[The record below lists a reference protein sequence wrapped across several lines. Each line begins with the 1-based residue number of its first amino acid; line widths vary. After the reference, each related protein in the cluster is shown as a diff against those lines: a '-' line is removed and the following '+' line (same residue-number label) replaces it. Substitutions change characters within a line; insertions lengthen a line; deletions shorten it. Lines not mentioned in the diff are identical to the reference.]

1 MTKTKAPSSYRKLFS
16 NTLTFAIGSFSSK
29 ILVIL
34 LIPIYTNALS
44 RGELGVTDVLTQIA
58 NWAIPIASMTIAEAV
73 IRFGLDKAYDK
84 KAVFTIGNVVCLGGL
99 GVFAVLMFIVTMMG
113 VASKYLGNYGIILY
127 LYIFMSSMKTLYS
140 TYVRALER
148 VKLFAVNGI
157 ITTLFTLLF
166 NVLFFTVF
174 PKNHAFFGIGGVLAS
189 PIAKFMLATVLSD
202 FISIVFL
209 VFAAKLWQHFDKR
222 NWNGDLF
229 RTMLQYSVPLIPAQL
244 LWLITNS
251 SDTFMTTYIMG
262 EQYNGVLSAAYKIP
276 NIVATVY
283 LMFGQAWN
291 MSAITEND
299 SADRDNFYE
308 KVFDFNQSLIYILA
322 GGCLLIIQPLTNIW
336 IGDEFHDCIRY
347 SPILIYSTVFS
358 CFTTFMGSIYIATK
372 KSKRSLF
379 TSLISGVVN
388 VGLNLI
394 LIPRIGLYGP
404 AISTVVAYFTV
415 FVARAFDSR
424 ALIPFRIDWK
434 KLVFSNILLVAMM
447 MINVLG
453 ADFLAQLDIGD
464 LFIALSLLLLY
475 AIVFVYNAKSLSSLL
490 HRFLPRKIADHFDN
504 ASLIKDVF
512 GFIATLIFLSVLAIG
527 FLTRVF
533 GIAEAIA
540 LVVGFA
546 IVIIAIKKPIIGY
559 PLIIALSVL
568 VFFKQNMLA
577 AVIAFVL
584 MAVPRIVY
592 RKFLGDIVL
601 LTVASSML
609 LGWYVSPLMA
619 VFVVIVQIP
628 AYVLAYS
635 HEIGLAIRKF
645 VNKR

>member
-29 ILVIL
+29 ILVVL

-44 RGELGVTDVLTQIA
+44 KGELGITDFLTQIA

-99 GVFAVLMFIVTMMG
+99 GVFAVIAFIVTMLG
-113 VASKYLGNYGIILY
+113 VAKNYLGNYSLILY

-157 ITTLFTLLF
+157 LTTLFTLLF
-166 NVLFFTVF
+166 NILFFMAF
-174 PKNHAFFGIGGVLAS
+174 PKDHAFFGIGGVFAS
-189 PIAKFMLATVLSD
+189 PVAKYLLATVLSD
-202 FISIVFL
+202 FISVVFL
-209 VFAAKLWQHFDKR
+209 VFAARLWEHFDR
-222 NWNGDLF
+222 RSWNQDLF

-322 GGCLLIIQPLTNIW
+322 GGCLLIIQPLTNVW
-336 IGDEFHDCIRY
+336 IGQEFHDCIHY

-424 ALIPFRIDWK
+424 ALIPFRIDWT
-434 KLVFSNILLVAMM
+434 KLVISNILLIAMTV
-447 MINVLG
+447 INVVQ
-453 ADFLAQLDIGD
+453 ADFLKVITMGD
-464 LFIALSLLLLY
+464 LFVALSLLMLF

-490 HRFLPRKIADHFDN
+490 HRFLPKKIADHFDN

-512 GFIATLIFLSVLAIG
+512 GFMATMIFLSVLALG
-527 FLTRVF
+527 FFTKVF
-533 GIAEAIA
+533 GAAEAAA

-546 IVIIAIKKPIIGY
+546 IAVIAIRKPVIGY
-559 PLIIALSVL
+559 PLMLALCVF
-568 VFFKQNMLA
+568 VFFRQNMLA
-577 AVIAFVL
+577 AIIAFMF

-592 RKFLGDIVL
+592 RKCLWDIIVL
-601 LTVASSML
+601 SLAASVL
-609 LGWYVSPLMA
+609 LGWYASPLMA
-619 VFVVIVQIP
+619 VFIAIVQVP

-635 HEIGLAIRKF
+635 SEIGRAVRNF

>member
-1 MTKTKAPSSYRKLFS
+1 MAKTKAPSSYRKLFS

-44 RGELGVTDVLTQIA
+44 KAEGGITDVLTQIA
-58 NWAIPIASMTIAEAV
+58 NWAIPIASVTIAEAV

-99 GVFAVLMFIVTMMG
+99 GAFGVLMFIFTIAG
-113 VASKYLGNYGIILY
+113 VAKNYLGTYGMILY

-166 NVLFFTVF
+166 NVLFYMVF
-174 PKNHAFFGIGGVLAS
+174 PKDYAFFGIGGVFAS
-189 PIAKFMLATVLSD
+189 PVAKYLLAVLLSD
-202 FISIVFL
+202 FISIIFL
-209 VFAAKLWQHFDKR
+209 IFTAKLWKHFDR
-222 NWNGDLF
+222 ASWNRDLL

-262 EQYNGVLSAAYKIP
+262 ENYNGVLSAAYKIP

-299 SADRDNFYE
+299 SKDRDQFYE

-322 GGCLLIIQPLTNIW
+322 GGCLLVIQPLTNIL
-336 IGDEFHDCIRY
+336 IGAEFHDSIRY

-379 TSLISGVVN
+379 TSFISGAVN
-388 VGLNLI
+388 VGVNLL

-404 AISTVVAYFTV
+404 AISTVVAYLAV
-415 FVARAFDSR
+415 FVARVFDSR
-424 ALIPFRIDWK
+424 KLIPFRIDWR
-434 KLVFSNILLVAMM
+434 KLVFNNIILVAMTL
-447 MINVLG
+447 INTALP
-453 ADFLAQLDIGD
+453 DFLKEIDASD
-464 LFIALSLLLLY
+464 LLIALSLMTLY
-475 AIVFVYNAKSLSSLL
+475 AIVFVYNAKSLSTML
-490 HRFLPRKIADHFDN
+490 HRFLPKKLANHFDN
-504 ASLIKDVF
+504 ASTAKDVF
-512 GFIATLIFLSVLAIG
+512 WFCTALIIITIVGIG
-527 FLTRVF
+527 FYMKVLGVR
-533 GIAEAIA
+533 EAAAI
-540 LVVGFA
+540 VVGFA
-546 IVIIAIKKPIIGY
+546 AAIAVIRKPAFGY
-559 PLIIALSVL
+559 PVL
-568 VFFKQNMLA
+568 VAISAFVALKQGLFA
-577 AVIAFVL
+577 AVCAYFLMIAPCLIYKKRFADAATLTALTGLLMGYYANALLGVFGVL
-584 MAVPRIVY
+584 IQVPAYAITY
-592 RKFLGDIVL
+592 RGDIKR
-601 LTVASSML
+601 
-609 LGWYVSPLMA
+609 A
-619 VFVVIVQIP
+619 V
-628 AYVLAYS
+628 
-635 HEIGLAIRKF
+635 RRF
-645 VNKR
+645 VNNR

>member
-1 MTKTKAPSSYRKLFS
+1 MAKTKAPSSYRKLFS

-44 RGELGVTDVLTQIA
+44 KAEGGITDVLTQIA
-58 NWAIPIASMTIAEAV
+58 NWAIPIASVTIAEAV

-99 GVFAVLMFIVTMMG
+99 GAFGVLMFIFTIAG
-113 VASKYLGNYGIILY
+113 VAKNYLGTYGIILY

-166 NVLFFTVF
+166 NVLFYMVF
-174 PKNHAFFGIGGVLAS
+174 PKDYAFFGIGGVFAS
-189 PIAKFMLATVLSD
+189 PVAKYLLAVLLSD
-202 FISIVFL
+202 FISIIFL
-209 VFAAKLWQHFDKR
+209 IFTAKLWKHFDR
-222 NWNGDLF
+222 ASWNRDLL

-262 EQYNGVLSAAYKIP
+262 ENYNGVLSAAYKIP

-299 SADRDNFYE
+299 SKDRDQFYE

-322 GGCLLIIQPLTNIW
+322 GGCLLVIQPLTNIL
-336 IGDEFHDCIRY
+336 IGAEFHDSIRY

-379 TSLISGVVN
+379 TSFISGAVN
-388 VGLNLI
+388 VGVNLL

-404 AISTVVAYFTV
+404 AISTVVAYLAV
-415 FVARAFDSR
+415 FVARVFDSR
-424 ALIPFRIDWK
+424 KLIPFRIDWR
-434 KLVFSNILLVAMM
+434 KLVFNNIILVAMM
-447 MINVLG
+447 LINTALP
-453 ADFLAQLDIGD
+453 DFLKEIDASD
-464 LFIALSLLLLY
+464 LLIALSLMTLY
-475 AIVFVYNAKSLSSLL
+475 AIVFVYNAKSLSTML
-490 HRFLPRKIADHFDN
+490 HRFLPKKLADHFDN
-504 ASLIKDVF
+504 ASTAKDVF
-512 GFIATLIFLSVLAIG
+512 WFCTALIIITIVGIG
-527 FLTRVF
+527 FYMKVLGVR
-533 GIAEAIA
+533 EAAAI
-540 LVVGFA
+540 LVGFA
-546 IVIIAIKKPIIGY
+546 AAIAVIRKPAFGY
-559 PLIIALSVL
+559 PVL
-568 VFFKQNMLA
+568 VAISAFVALKQGLFA
-577 AVIAFVL
+577 AVCAYFLMIAPCLIYKKRFADAATLTALTGLLMGYYANALLGVFGVL
-584 MAVPRIVY
+584 IQVPAYAITY
-592 RKFLGDIVL
+592 WGDIKR
-601 LTVASSML
+601 
-609 LGWYVSPLMA
+609 A
-619 VFVVIVQIP
+619 V
-628 AYVLAYS
+628 
-635 HEIGLAIRKF
+635 RRF
-645 VNKR
+645 VNNR

>member
-1 MTKTKAPSSYRKLFS
+1 MAKTKAPSSYRKLFS

-44 RGELGVTDVLTQIA
+44 KAEGGITDVLTQIA
-58 NWAIPIASMTIAEAV
+58 NWAIPIASVTIAEAV

-99 GVFAVLMFIVTMMG
+99 GVFGVLMFIFTIAG
-113 VASKYLGNYGIILY
+113 VAKNYLGTYGIILY

-166 NVLFFTVF
+166 NVLFYMVF
-174 PKNHAFFGIGGVLAS
+174 PKDYAFFGIGGVFAS
-189 PIAKFMLATVLSD
+189 PVAKYLLAVLLSD
-202 FISIVFL
+202 FISIIFL
-209 VFAAKLWQHFDKR
+209 IFTAKLWKHFDR
-222 NWNGDLF
+222 ASWNRDLL

-262 EQYNGVLSAAYKIP
+262 ENYNGVLSAAYKIP

-299 SADRDNFYE
+299 SKDRDQFYE

-322 GGCLLIIQPLTNIW
+322 GGCLLVIQPLTNIL
-336 IGDEFHDCIRY
+336 IGAEFHDSIRY

-379 TSLISGVVN
+379 TSFISGAVN
-388 VGLNLI
+388 VGVNLL

-404 AISTVVAYFTV
+404 AISTVVAYLAV
-415 FVARAFDSR
+415 FVARVFDSR
-424 ALIPFRIDWK
+424 KLIPFRIDWR
-434 KLVFSNILLVAMM
+434 KLVFNNIILVAMM
-447 MINVLG
+447 LINTALP
-453 ADFLAQLDIGD
+453 DFLKEIDASD
-464 LFIALSLLLLY
+464 LLIALSLMTLY
-475 AIVFVYNAKSLSSLL
+475 AIVFVYNAKSLSTML
-490 HRFLPRKIADHFDN
+490 HRFLPKKLADHFDN
-504 ASLIKDVF
+504 ASTAKDVF
-512 GFIATLIFLSVLAIG
+512 WFCTALIIITIVGIG
-527 FLTRVF
+527 FYMKVLGVR
-533 GIAEAIA
+533 EAAAI
-540 LVVGFA
+540 LVGFA
-546 IVIIAIKKPIIGY
+546 AAIAVIRKPAFGY
-559 PLIIALSVL
+559 PVL
-568 VFFKQNMLA
+568 VAISAFVALKQGLFA
-577 AVIAFVL
+577 AVCAYFLMIAPCLIYKKRFADAATLTALTGLLMGYYANALLGVFGVL
-584 MAVPRIVY
+584 IQVPAYAITY
-592 RKFLGDIVL
+592 WGDIKR
-601 LTVASSML
+601 
-609 LGWYVSPLMA
+609 A
-619 VFVVIVQIP
+619 V
-628 AYVLAYS
+628 
-635 HEIGLAIRKF
+635 RRF
-645 VNKR
+645 VNNR

>member
-1 MTKTKAPSSYRKLFS
+1 MAKTKAPSSYRKLFS

-44 RGELGVTDVLTQIA
+44 KAEGGITDVLTQIA
-58 NWAIPIASMTIAEAV
+58 NWAIPIASVTIAEAV

-99 GVFAVLMFIVTMMG
+99 GVFGVLMFIFTIAG
-113 VASKYLGNYGIILY
+113 VAKNYLGTYGMILY

-166 NVLFFTVF
+166 NVLFYMVF
-174 PKNHAFFGIGGVLAS
+174 PKDYAFFGIGGVFAS
-189 PIAKFMLATVLSD
+189 PVAKYLLAVLLSD
-202 FISIVFL
+202 FISIIFL
-209 VFAAKLWQHFDKR
+209 IFTAKLWKHFDR
-222 NWNGDLF
+222 ASWNRDLL

-262 EQYNGVLSAAYKIP
+262 ENYNGVLSAAYKIP

-299 SADRDNFYE
+299 SKDRDQFYE

-322 GGCLLIIQPLTNIW
+322 GGCLLIIQPLTNIL
-336 IGDEFHDCIRY
+336 IGAEFHDSIRY

-379 TSLISGVVN
+379 TSFISGAVN
-388 VGLNLI
+388 VGVNLL

-404 AISTVVAYFTV
+404 AISTVVAYLAV
-415 FVARAFDSR
+415 FVARVFDSR
-424 ALIPFRIDWK
+424 KLIPFRIDWR
-434 KLVFSNILLVAMM
+434 KLVFNNIILVAMTL
-447 MINVLG
+447 INTALP
-453 ADFLAQLDIGD
+453 DFLKEIDASD
-464 LFIALSLLLLY
+464 LLIALSLMTLY
-475 AIVFVYNAKSLSSLL
+475 AIVFVYNAKSLSTML
-490 HRFLPRKIADHFDN
+490 HRFLPKKLANHFDN
-504 ASLIKDVF
+504 ASTAKDVF
-512 GFIATLIFLSVLAIG
+512 WFCTALIIITIVGIG
-527 FLTRVF
+527 FYMKVLGVR
-533 GIAEAIA
+533 EAAAI
-540 LVVGFA
+540 VVGFA
-546 IVIIAIKKPIIGY
+546 AAIAVIRKPAFGY
-559 PLIIALSVL
+559 PVL
-568 VFFKQNMLA
+568 VAISAFVALKQGLFA
-577 AVIAFVL
+577 AVCAYFLMIAPCLIYKKRFADAATLTALTGLLMGYYANALLGVFGVL
-584 MAVPRIVY
+584 IQVPAYAITY
-592 RKFLGDIVL
+592 RGDIKR
-601 LTVASSML
+601 
-609 LGWYVSPLMA
+609 A
-619 VFVVIVQIP
+619 V
-628 AYVLAYS
+628 
-635 HEIGLAIRKF
+635 RRF
-645 VNKR
+645 VNNR

>member
-1 MTKTKAPSSYRKLFS
+1 MAKTKAPSSYRKLFS

-44 RGELGVTDVLTQIA
+44 KAEGGITDVLTQIA
-58 NWAIPIASMTIAEAV
+58 NWAIPIASVTIAEAV

-99 GVFAVLMFIVTMMG
+99 GAFGVLMFIFTIAG
-113 VASKYLGNYGIILY
+113 VAKNYLGTYGIILY

-140 TYVRALER
+140 TYVRALEK

-166 NVLFFTVF
+166 NVLFYMVF
-174 PKNHAFFGIGGVLAS
+174 PKDYAFFGIGGVFAS
-189 PIAKFMLATVLSD
+189 PVAKYLLAVLLSD
-202 FISIVFL
+202 FISIIFL
-209 VFAAKLWQHFDKR
+209 IFTAKLWKHFDR
-222 NWNGDLF
+222 ASWNRDLL

-262 EQYNGVLSAAYKIP
+262 ENYNGVLSAAYKIP

-299 SADRDNFYE
+299 SKDRDQFYE

-322 GGCLLIIQPLTNIW
+322 GGCLLVIQPLTNIL
-336 IGDEFHDCIRY
+336 IGAEFHDSIRY

-379 TSLISGVVN
+379 TSFISGAVN
-388 VGLNLI
+388 VGVNLL

-404 AISTVVAYFTV
+404 AISTVVAYLAV
-415 FVARAFDSR
+415 FVARVFDSR
-424 ALIPFRIDWK
+424 KLIPFRIDWR
-434 KLVFSNILLVAMM
+434 KLVFNNIILVAMM
-447 MINVLG
+447 LINTALP
-453 ADFLAQLDIGD
+453 DFLKEIDASD
-464 LFIALSLLLLY
+464 LLIALSLMTLY
-475 AIVFVYNAKSLSSLL
+475 AIVFVYNAKSLSTML
-490 HRFLPRKIADHFDN
+490 HRFLPKKLANHFDN
-504 ASLIKDVF
+504 ASTAKDVF
-512 GFIATLIFLSVLAIG
+512 WFCTALIIITIVGIG
-527 FLTRVF
+527 FYMKVLGVR
-533 GIAEAIA
+533 EAAAI
-540 LVVGFA
+540 VVGFA
-546 IVIIAIKKPIIGY
+546 AAIAVIRKPAFGY
-559 PLIIALSVL
+559 PVL
-568 VFFKQNMLA
+568 VAISAFVALKQGLFA
-577 AVIAFVL
+577 AVCAYFLMIAPCLIYKKRFADAATLTALTGLL
-584 MAVPRIVY
+584 MGYYAN
-592 RKFLGDIVL
+592 
-601 LTVASSML
+601 AL
-609 LGWYVSPLMA
+609 LG
-619 VFVVIVQIP
+619 VFGVLVQVP
-628 AYVLAYS
+628 AYAITYRG
-635 HEIGLAIRKF
+635 EIKRAVRRF
-645 VNKR
+645 VNNR

>member
-1 MTKTKAPSSYRKLFS
+1 MAKTKAPSSYRKLFS

-44 RGELGVTDVLTQIA
+44 KAEGGITDVLTQIA
-58 NWAIPIASMTIAEAV
+58 NWAIPIASVTIAEAV

-99 GVFAVLMFIVTMMG
+99 GAFGVLMFIFTIAG
-113 VASKYLGNYGIILY
+113 VAKNYLGTYGIILY

-166 NVLFFTVF
+166 NVLFYMVF
-174 PKNHAFFGIGGVLAS
+174 PKDYAFFGIGGVFAS
-189 PIAKFMLATVLSD
+189 PVAKYLLAVLLSD
-202 FISIVFL
+202 FISIIFL
-209 VFAAKLWQHFDKR
+209 IFTAKLWKHFDR
-222 NWNGDLF
+222 ASWNRDLL

-262 EQYNGVLSAAYKIP
+262 ENYNGVLSAAYKIP

-299 SADRDNFYE
+299 SKDRDQFYE

-322 GGCLLIIQPLTNIW
+322 GGCLLIIQPLTNIL
-336 IGDEFHDCIRY
+336 IGAEFHDSIRY

-379 TSLISGVVN
+379 TSFISGAVN
-388 VGLNLI
+388 VGVNLL

-404 AISTVVAYFTV
+404 AISTVVAYLAV
-415 FVARAFDSR
+415 FVARVFDSR
-424 ALIPFRIDWK
+424 KLIPFRIDWR
-434 KLVFSNILLVAMM
+434 KLVFNNIILVAMTL
-447 MINVLG
+447 INTALP
-453 ADFLAQLDIGD
+453 DFLEEIDASD
-464 LFIALSLLLLY
+464 LLIALSLMTLY
-475 AIVFVYNAKSLSSLL
+475 AIVFVYNAKSLSTML
-490 HRFLPRKIADHFDN
+490 HRFLPKKLADHFDN
-504 ASLIKDVF
+504 ASTAKDVF
-512 GFIATLIFLSVLAIG
+512 WFCTALIIITIVGIG
-527 FLTRVF
+527 FYMKVLGVR
-533 GIAEAIA
+533 EAAAI
-540 LVVGFA
+540 LVGFA
-546 IVIIAIKKPIIGY
+546 AAIAVIRKPAFGY
-559 PLIIALSVL
+559 PVL
-568 VFFKQNMLA
+568 VAISAFVALKQGLFA
-577 AVIAFVL
+577 AVCAYFLMIAPCLIYKKRFADAATLTALTGLL
-584 MAVPRIVY
+584 MGYYAN
-592 RKFLGDIVL
+592 
-601 LTVASSML
+601 AL
-609 LGWYVSPLMA
+609 LG
-619 VFVVIVQIP
+619 VFGVLIQVP
-628 AYVLAYS
+628 AY
-635 HEIGLAIRKF
+635 AITYRSDIKRAVRRF
-645 VNKR
+645 VNNR

>member
-174 PKNHAFFGIGGVLAS
+174 PKDHAFFGIGGVLAS

-222 NWNGDLF
+222 SWNGDLF

-540 LVVGFA
+540 LVVGFV

>member
-1 MTKTKAPSSYRKLFS
+1 MAKTKAPSSYRKLFS

-44 RGELGVTDVLTQIA
+44 KAEGGITDVLTQIA
-58 NWAIPIASMTIAEAV
+58 NWAIPIASVTIAEAV

-99 GVFAVLMFIVTMMG
+99 GAFGVLMFIFTIAG
-113 VASKYLGNYGIILY
+113 VAKNYLGTYGIILY

-166 NVLFFTVF
+166 NVLFYMVF
-174 PKNHAFFGIGGVLAS
+174 PKDHAFFGIGGVFAS
-189 PIAKFMLATVLSD
+189 PVAKYLLAVLLSD
-202 FISIVFL
+202 FISIIFL
-209 VFAAKLWQHFDKR
+209 IFTAKLWKHFDR
-222 NWNGDLF
+222 ASWNRDLL

-262 EQYNGVLSAAYKIP
+262 ENYNGVLSAAYKIP

-299 SADRDNFYE
+299 SKDRDQFYE

-322 GGCLLIIQPLTNIW
+322 GGCLLIIQPLTNIL
-336 IGDEFHDCIRY
+336 IGAEFHDSIRY

-379 TSLISGVVN
+379 TSFISGAVN
-388 VGLNLI
+388 VGVNLL

-404 AISTVVAYFTV
+404 AISTVVAYLAV
-415 FVARAFDSR
+415 FVARVFDSR
-424 ALIPFRIDWK
+424 KLIPFRIDWR
-434 KLVFSNILLVAMM
+434 KLVFNNIILVAMTL
-447 MINVLG
+447 INTALP
-453 ADFLAQLDIGD
+453 DFLKEIDASD
-464 LFIALSLLLLY
+464 LLIALSLMTLY
-475 AIVFVYNAKSLSSLL
+475 AIVFVYNAKSLSTML
-490 HRFLPRKIADHFDN
+490 HRFLPKKLADHFDN
-504 ASLIKDVF
+504 ASTAKDVF
-512 GFIATLIFLSVLAIG
+512 WFCTALIIITIVGIG
-527 FLTRVF
+527 FYMKVLGVR
-533 GIAEAIA
+533 EAAAI
-540 LVVGFA
+540 LVGFA
-546 IVIIAIKKPIIGY
+546 AAIAVIRKPAFGY
-559 PLIIALSVL
+559 PVL
-568 VFFKQNMLA
+568 VAISAFVALKQGLFA
-577 AVIAFVL
+577 AVCAYFLMIAPCLIYKKRFADAATLTALTGLLMGYYANALLGVFGVL
-584 MAVPRIVY
+584 IQVPAYAITY
-592 RKFLGDIVL
+592 WGDIKR
-601 LTVASSML
+601 
-609 LGWYVSPLMA
+609 A
-619 VFVVIVQIP
+619 V
-628 AYVLAYS
+628 
-635 HEIGLAIRKF
+635 RRF
-645 VNKR
+645 VNNR

>member
-1 MTKTKAPSSYRKLFS
+1 MAKTKAPSSYRKLFS

-44 RGELGVTDVLTQIA
+44 KAEGGITDVLTQIA
-58 NWAIPIASMTIAEAV
+58 NWAIPIASVTIAEAV

-99 GVFAVLMFIVTMMG
+99 GAFGVLMFIFTIAG
-113 VASKYLGNYGIILY
+113 VAKNYLGTYGIILY

-140 TYVRALER
+140 TYVRALEK

-166 NVLFFTVF
+166 NVLFYMVF
-174 PKNHAFFGIGGVLAS
+174 PKDYAFFGIGGVFAS
-189 PIAKFMLATVLSD
+189 PVAKYLLAVLLSD
-202 FISIVFL
+202 FISIIFL
-209 VFAAKLWQHFDKR
+209 IFTAKLWKHFDR
-222 NWNGDLF
+222 ASWNRDLL

-262 EQYNGVLSAAYKIP
+262 ENYNGVLSAAYKIP

-299 SADRDNFYE
+299 SKDRDQFYE

-322 GGCLLIIQPLTNIW
+322 GGCLLVIQPLTNIL
-336 IGDEFHDCIRY
+336 IGAEFHDSIRY

-379 TSLISGVVN
+379 TSFISGAVN
-388 VGLNLI
+388 VGVNLL

-404 AISTVVAYFTV
+404 AISTVVAYLAV
-415 FVARAFDSR
+415 FVARVFDSR
-424 ALIPFRIDWK
+424 KLIPFRIDWR
-434 KLVFSNILLVAMM
+434 KLVFNNIILVAMM
-447 MINVLG
+447 LINTALP
-453 ADFLAQLDIGD
+453 DFLKEIDASD
-464 LFIALSLLLLY
+464 LLIALSLMTLY
-475 AIVFVYNAKSLSSLL
+475 AIVFVYNAKSLSTML
-490 HRFLPRKIADHFDN
+490 HRFLPKKLANHFDN
-504 ASLIKDVF
+504 ASTAKDVF
-512 GFIATLIFLSVLAIG
+512 WFCTALIIITIVGIG
-527 FLTRVF
+527 FYMKVLGVR
-533 GIAEAIA
+533 EAAAI
-540 LVVGFA
+540 VVGFA
-546 IVIIAIKKPIIGY
+546 AAIAVIRKPAFGY
-559 PLIIALSVL
+559 PVL
-568 VFFKQNMLA
+568 VAISAFVALKQGLFA
-577 AVIAFVL
+577 AVCAYFLMIAPCLIYKKRFADAATLTALTGLL
-584 MAVPRIVY
+584 MGYYAN
-592 RKFLGDIVL
+592 
-601 LTVASSML
+601 TL
-609 LGWYVSPLMA
+609 LG
-619 VFVVIVQIP
+619 VFGVLIQVP
-628 AYVLAYS
+628 AYAITYRG
-635 HEIGLAIRKF
+635 EIKRAVRRF
-645 VNKR
+645 VNNR

>member
-1 MTKTKAPSSYRKLFS
+1 MSKTKAPSSYRKLFS

-44 RGELGVTDVLTQIA
+44 QSELGVTDLLTQIA

-84 KAVFTIGNVVCLGGL
+84 KAVFTIGNVVCLAGL
-99 GVFAVLMFIVTMMG
+99 GVFGVLMFIVTLTG
-113 VASKYLGNYGIILY
+113 LAKNYLGNYGLLLY

-140 TYVRALER
+140 TYVRAMER

-157 ITTLFTLLF
+157 ITTFFTLMF

-174 PKNHAFFGIGGVLAS
+174 PKDHAFFGIGGIFAS
-189 PIAKFMLATVLSD
+189 PVAKYLLAIILSD
-202 FISIVFL
+202 FISVVFL
-209 VFAAKLWQHFDKR
+209 TFAARLWEHFDR
-222 NWNGDLF
+222 RSWNGDLVH
-229 RTMLQYSVPLIPAQL
+229 TMLQYSVPLIPAQL

-262 EQYNGVLSAAYKIP
+262 EDANGVLSAAYKIP

-299 SADRDNFYE
+299 SKDRDNFYE

-322 GGCLLIIQPLTNIW
+322 GGCLLIIQPLTNVW
-336 IGDEFHDCIRY
+336 IGKEFHDCIRY

-372 KSKRSLF
+372 RSKRSLA

-404 AISTVVAYFTV
+404 ALSTVAAYFTV
-415 FVARAFDSR
+415 FVARTFDSR

-434 KLVFSNILLVAMM
+434 KLVFSNILLVAMTV
-447 MINVLG
+447 INV
-453 ADFLAQLDIGD
+453 AASDFLKEIDASD
-464 LFIALSLLLLY
+464 LLIVLSLLALY

-490 HRFLPRKIADHFDN
+490 HRFLPKKIADHFDN
-504 ASLIKDVF
+504 ASLVKDVF
-512 GFIATLIFLSVLAIG
+512 WFCVTMIILVVVVICFYLKI
-527 FLTRVF
+527 F
-533 GIAEAIA
+533 GIRDAAA
-540 LVVGFA
+540 MVVGLAVAFT
-546 IVIIAIKKPIIGY
+546 VIKKPAFGY
-559 PLIIALSVL
+559 PLIIGISVFVLFRQNLIAAAISYTVMIVPRIAYKKQLADSASLTLLASVLLGYYVHPLLGVFTVL
-568 VFFKQNMLA
+568 VF
-577 AVIAFVL
+577 
-584 MAVPRIVY
+584 
-592 RKFLGDIVL
+592 
-601 LTVASSML
+601 
-609 LGWYVSPLMA
+609 
-619 VFVVIVQIP
+619 IP
-628 AYVLAYS
+628 AYVIAYS
-635 HEIGLAIRKF
+635 GEIRQAIQKLI
-645 VNKR
+645 NKR

>member
-1 MTKTKAPSSYRKLFS
+1 MAKTKAPSSYRKLFS

-44 RGELGVTDVLTQIA
+44 KAEGGITDVLTQIA
-58 NWAIPIASMTIAEAV
+58 NWAIPIASVTIAEAV

-99 GVFAVLMFIVTMMG
+99 GAFGVLMFIFTIAG
-113 VASKYLGNYGIILY
+113 VAKNYLGTYGMILY

-166 NVLFFTVF
+166 NVLFYMVF
-174 PKNHAFFGIGGVLAS
+174 PKDYAFFGIGGVFAS
-189 PIAKFMLATVLSD
+189 PVAKYLLAVLLSD
-202 FISIVFL
+202 FISIIFL
-209 VFAAKLWQHFDKR
+209 IFTAKLWKHFDR
-222 NWNGDLF
+222 ASWNRDLL

-262 EQYNGVLSAAYKIP
+262 ENYNGVLSAAYKIP

-299 SADRDNFYE
+299 SKDRDQFYE

-322 GGCLLIIQPLTNIW
+322 GGCLLVIQPLTNIL
-336 IGDEFHDCIRY
+336 IGAEFHDSIRY

-379 TSLISGVVN
+379 TSFISGAVN
-388 VGLNLI
+388 VGVNLL

-404 AISTVVAYFTV
+404 AISTVVAYLAV
-415 FVARAFDSR
+415 FVARVFDSR
-424 ALIPFRIDWK
+424 KLIPFRIDWR
-434 KLVFSNILLVAMM
+434 KLVFNNIILVAMTL
-447 MINVLG
+447 INTALP
-453 ADFLAQLDIGD
+453 DFLKEIDASD
-464 LFIALSLLLLY
+464 LLIALSLMTLY
-475 AIVFVYNAKSLSSLL
+475 AIVFVYNAKSLSTML
-490 HRFLPRKIADHFDN
+490 HRFLPKKLADHFDN
-504 ASLIKDVF
+504 ASTAKDVF
-512 GFIATLIFLSVLAIG
+512 WFCTALIIITIVGIG
-527 FLTRVF
+527 FYMKVLGVR
-533 GIAEAIA
+533 EAAAI
-540 LVVGFA
+540 LVGFA
-546 IVIIAIKKPIIGY
+546 AAIAVIRKPAFGY
-559 PLIIALSVL
+559 PVL
-568 VFFKQNMLA
+568 VAISAFVALKQGLFA
-577 AVIAFVL
+577 AVCAYFL
-584 MAVPRIVY
+584 MIVPCLIYKKR
-592 RKFLGDIVL
+592 FADAATLTALTGL
-601 LTVASSML
+601 LMGYYANAL
-609 LGWYVSPLMA
+609 LG
-619 VFVVIVQIP
+619 VFGVLIQVP
-628 AYVLAYS
+628 AYAITYRG
-635 HEIGLAIRKF
+635 EIKRAVRRF
-645 VNKR
+645 VNNR

>member
-44 RGELGVTDVLTQIA
+44 KAEGGITDVLTQIA
-58 NWAIPIASMTIAEAV
+58 NWAIPIASVTIAEAV

-99 GVFAVLMFIVTMMG
+99 GVFGVLMFIFTIAG
-113 VASKYLGNYGIILY
+113 VAKNYLGTYGIILY

-140 TYVRALER
+140 TYVRALEK

-166 NVLFFTVF
+166 NVLFYMVF
-174 PKNHAFFGIGGVLAS
+174 PKDYAFFGIGGVFAS
-189 PIAKFMLATVLSD
+189 PVAKYLLAVLLSD
-202 FISIVFL
+202 FISIIFL
-209 VFAAKLWQHFDKR
+209 IFTAKLWKHFDR
-222 NWNGDLF
+222 ASWNRDLL

-262 EQYNGVLSAAYKIP
+262 ENYNGVLSAAYKIP

-299 SADRDNFYE
+299 SKDRDQFYE

-322 GGCLLIIQPLTNIW
+322 GGCLLIIQPLTNIL
-336 IGDEFHDCIRY
+336 IGAEFHDSIRY

-379 TSLISGVVN
+379 TSFISGAVN
-388 VGLNLI
+388 VGVNLL

-404 AISTVVAYFTV
+404 AISTVVAYLAV
-415 FVARAFDSR
+415 FVARVFDSR
-424 ALIPFRIDWK
+424 KLIPFRIDWR
-434 KLVFSNILLVAMM
+434 KLVFNNIILVAMTL
-447 MINVLG
+447 INTALP
-453 ADFLAQLDIGD
+453 DFLKEIDASD
-464 LFIALSLLLLY
+464 LLIALSLMTLY
-475 AIVFVYNAKSLSSLL
+475 AIVFVYNAKSLSTML
-490 HRFLPRKIADHFDN
+490 HRFLPKKLADHFDN
-504 ASLIKDVF
+504 ASTAKDVF
-512 GFIATLIFLSVLAIG
+512 WFCTALIIITIVGIG
-527 FLTRVF
+527 FYMKVLGVR
-533 GIAEAIA
+533 EAAAI
-540 LVVGFA
+540 LVGFA
-546 IVIIAIKKPIIGY
+546 AAIAVIRKPAFGY
-559 PLIIALSVL
+559 PVL
-568 VFFKQNMLA
+568 VAISAFVALKQGLFA
-577 AVIAFVL
+577 AVCAYFLMIAPCLIYKKRFADAATLTALTGLL
-584 MAVPRIVY
+584 MGYYVNA
-592 RKFLGDIVL
+592 
-601 LTVASSML
+601 L
-609 LGWYVSPLMA
+609 LG
-619 VFVVIVQIP
+619 VFGVLIQVP
-628 AYVLAYS
+628 AYAITYRG
-635 HEIGLAIRKF
+635 EIKRAVRRF
-645 VNKR
+645 VNNR

>member
-1 MTKTKAPSSYRKLFS
+1 MAKTKAPSSYRKLFS

-44 RGELGVTDVLTQIA
+44 KAEGGITDVLTQIA
-58 NWAIPIASMTIAEAV
+58 NWAIPIASVTIAEAV

-99 GVFAVLMFIVTMMG
+99 GAFGVLMFIFTIAG
-113 VASKYLGNYGIILY
+113 VAKNYLGTYGMILY

-140 TYVRALER
+140 TYVRALEK

-166 NVLFFTVF
+166 NVLFYMVF
-174 PKNHAFFGIGGVLAS
+174 PKDYAFFGIGGVFAS
-189 PIAKFMLATVLSD
+189 PVAKYLLAVLLSD
-202 FISIVFL
+202 FISIIFL
-209 VFAAKLWQHFDKR
+209 IFTAKLWKHFDR
-222 NWNGDLF
+222 ASWNRDLL

-262 EQYNGVLSAAYKIP
+262 ENYNGVLSAAYKIP

-299 SADRDNFYE
+299 SKDRDQFYE

-322 GGCLLIIQPLTNIW
+322 GGCLLVIQPLTNIL
-336 IGDEFHDCIRY
+336 IGAEFHDSIRY

-379 TSLISGVVN
+379 TSFISGAVN
-388 VGLNLI
+388 VGVNLL

-404 AISTVVAYFTV
+404 AISTVVAYLAV
-415 FVARAFDSR
+415 FVARVFDSR
-424 ALIPFRIDWK
+424 KLIPFRIDWR
-434 KLVFSNILLVAMM
+434 KLVFNNIILVAMM
-447 MINVLG
+447 LINTALP
-453 ADFLAQLDIGD
+453 DFLKEIDASD
-464 LFIALSLLLLY
+464 LLIALSLMTLY
-475 AIVFVYNAKSLSSLL
+475 AIVFVYNAKSLSTML
-490 HRFLPRKIADHFDN
+490 HRFLPKKLANHFDN
-504 ASLIKDVF
+504 ASTAKDVF
-512 GFIATLIFLSVLAIG
+512 WFCTALIIITIVGIG
-527 FLTRVF
+527 FYMKVLGVR
-533 GIAEAIA
+533 EAAAI
-540 LVVGFA
+540 VVGFA
-546 IVIIAIKKPIIGY
+546 AAIAVIRKPAFGY
-559 PLIIALSVL
+559 PVL
-568 VFFKQNMLA
+568 VAISAFVALKQGLFA
-577 AVIAFVL
+577 AVCAYFLMIAPCLIYKKRFADAATLTALTGLL
-584 MAVPRIVY
+584 MGYYAN
-592 RKFLGDIVL
+592 
-601 LTVASSML
+601 AL
-609 LGWYVSPLMA
+609 LG
-619 VFVVIVQIP
+619 VFGVLVQVP
-628 AYVLAYS
+628 AYAITYRG
-635 HEIGLAIRKF
+635 EIKRAVRRF
-645 VNKR
+645 VNNR

>member
-1 MTKTKAPSSYRKLFS
+1 MAKTKAPSSYRKLFS

-44 RGELGVTDVLTQIA
+44 KAEGGITDVLTQIA
-58 NWAIPIASMTIAEAV
+58 NWAIPIASVTIAEAV

-99 GVFAVLMFIVTMMG
+99 GAFGVLMFIFTIAG
-113 VASKYLGNYGIILY
+113 VAKNYLGTYGIILY

-140 TYVRALER
+140 TYVRALEK

-166 NVLFFTVF
+166 NVLFYMVF
-174 PKNHAFFGIGGVLAS
+174 PKDYAFFGIGGVFAS
-189 PIAKFMLATVLSD
+189 PVAKYLLAVLLSD
-202 FISIVFL
+202 FISIIFL
-209 VFAAKLWQHFDKR
+209 IFTAKLWKHFDR
-222 NWNGDLF
+222 ASWNRDLL

-262 EQYNGVLSAAYKIP
+262 ENYNGVLSAAYKIP

-299 SADRDNFYE
+299 SKDRDQFYE

-322 GGCLLIIQPLTNIW
+322 GGCLLIIQPLTNIL
-336 IGDEFHDCIRY
+336 IGAEFHDSIRY

-379 TSLISGVVN
+379 TSFISGAVN
-388 VGLNLI
+388 VGVNLL

-404 AISTVVAYFTV
+404 AISTVVAYLAV
-415 FVARAFDSR
+415 FVARVFDSR
-424 ALIPFRIDWK
+424 KLIPFRIDWR
-434 KLVFSNILLVAMM
+434 KLVFNNIILVAMTL
-447 MINVLG
+447 INTALP
-453 ADFLAQLDIGD
+453 DFLKEIDASD
-464 LFIALSLLLLY
+464 LLIALSLMTLY
-475 AIVFVYNAKSLSSLL
+475 AIVFVYNAKSLSTML
-490 HRFLPRKIADHFDN
+490 HRFLPKKLANHFDN
-504 ASLIKDVF
+504 ASTAKDVF
-512 GFIATLIFLSVLAIG
+512 WFCTALIIITIVGIG
-527 FLTRVF
+527 FYMKVLGVR
-533 GIAEAIA
+533 EAAAI
-540 LVVGFA
+540 VVGFA
-546 IVIIAIKKPIIGY
+546 AAIAVIRKPAFGY
-559 PLIIALSVL
+559 PVL
-568 VFFKQNMLA
+568 VAISAFVALKQGLFA
-577 AVIAFVL
+577 AVCAYFLMIAPCLIYKKRFADAATLTALTGLL
-584 MAVPRIVY
+584 MGYYAN
-592 RKFLGDIVL
+592 
-601 LTVASSML
+601 AL
-609 LGWYVSPLMA
+609 LG
-619 VFVVIVQIP
+619 VFGVLVQVP
-628 AYVLAYS
+628 AYAITYRG
-635 HEIGLAIRKF
+635 EIKRAVRRF
-645 VNKR
+645 VNNR

>member
-1 MTKTKAPSSYRKLFS
+1 MAKTKAPSSYRKLFS

-44 RGELGVTDVLTQIA
+44 KAEGGITDVLTQIA
-58 NWAIPIASMTIAEAV
+58 NWAIPIASVTIAEAV

-99 GVFAVLMFIVTMMG
+99 GAFGVLMFIFTIAG
-113 VASKYLGNYGIILY
+113 VAKNYLGTYGMILY

-140 TYVRALER
+140 TYVRALEK

-166 NVLFFTVF
+166 NVLFYMVF
-174 PKNHAFFGIGGVLAS
+174 PKDYAFFGIGGVFAS
-189 PIAKFMLATVLSD
+189 PVAKYLLAVLLSD
-202 FISIVFL
+202 FISIIFL
-209 VFAAKLWQHFDKR
+209 IFTAKLWKHFDR
-222 NWNGDLF
+222 ASWNRDLL

-262 EQYNGVLSAAYKIP
+262 ENYNGVLSAAYKIP

-299 SADRDNFYE
+299 SKDRDQFYE

-322 GGCLLIIQPLTNIW
+322 GGCLLVIQPLTNIL
-336 IGDEFHDCIRY
+336 IGAEFHDSIRY

-379 TSLISGVVN
+379 TSFISGAVN
-388 VGLNLI
+388 VGVNLL

-404 AISTVVAYFTV
+404 AISTVVAYLAV
-415 FVARAFDSR
+415 FVARVFDSR
-424 ALIPFRIDWK
+424 KLIPFRIDWR
-434 KLVFSNILLVAMM
+434 KLVFNNIILVAMM
-447 MINVLG
+447 LINTALP
-453 ADFLAQLDIGD
+453 DFLKEIDASD
-464 LFIALSLLLLY
+464 LLIALSLMTLY
-475 AIVFVYNAKSLSSLL
+475 AIVFVYNAKSLSTML
-490 HRFLPRKIADHFDN
+490 HRFLPKKLANHFDN
-504 ASLIKDVF
+504 ASTAKDVF
-512 GFIATLIFLSVLAIG
+512 WFCTALIIITIVGIG
-527 FLTRVF
+527 FYMKVLGVR
-533 GIAEAIA
+533 EAAAI
-540 LVVGFA
+540 VVGFA
-546 IVIIAIKKPIIGY
+546 AAIAVIRKPAFGY
-559 PLIIALSVL
+559 PVL
-568 VFFKQNMLA
+568 VAISAFVALKQGLFA
-577 AVIAFVL
+577 AVCAYFLMIAPCLIYKKRFADAATLTALTGLL
-584 MAVPRIVY
+584 MGYYAN
-592 RKFLGDIVL
+592 
-601 LTVASSML
+601 TL
-609 LGWYVSPLMA
+609 LG
-619 VFVVIVQIP
+619 VFGVLIQVP
-628 AYVLAYS
+628 AYAITYRG
-635 HEIGLAIRKF
+635 EIKRAVRRF
-645 VNKR
+645 VNNR

>member
-1 MTKTKAPSSYRKLFS
+1 MAKTKAPSSYRKLFS

-44 RGELGVTDVLTQIA
+44 KAEGGITDVLTQIA
-58 NWAIPIASMTIAEAV
+58 NWAIPIASVTIAEAV

-99 GVFAVLMFIVTMMG
+99 GAFGVLMLIFTIAG
-113 VASKYLGNYGIILY
+113 VAKNYLGTYGIILY

-166 NVLFFTVF
+166 NVLFYMVF
-174 PKNHAFFGIGGVLAS
+174 PKDYAFFGIGGVFAS
-189 PIAKFMLATVLSD
+189 PVAKYLLAVLLSD
-202 FISIVFL
+202 FISIIFL
-209 VFAAKLWQHFDKR
+209 IFTAKLWKHFDR
-222 NWNGDLF
+222 ASWNRDLL

-262 EQYNGVLSAAYKIP
+262 ENYNGVLSAAYKIP

-299 SADRDNFYE
+299 SKDRDQFYE

-322 GGCLLIIQPLTNIW
+322 GGCLLIIQPLTNIL
-336 IGDEFHDCIRY
+336 IGAEFHDSIRY

-379 TSLISGVVN
+379 TSFISGAVN
-388 VGLNLI
+388 VGVNLL

-404 AISTVVAYFTV
+404 AISTVVAYLAV
-415 FVARAFDSR
+415 FVARVFDSR
-424 ALIPFRIDWK
+424 KLIPFRIDWR
-434 KLVFSNILLVAMM
+434 KLVFNNIILVAMTL
-447 MINVLG
+447 INTALP
-453 ADFLAQLDIGD
+453 DFLEEIDASD
-464 LFIALSLLLLY
+464 LLIALSLMTLY
-475 AIVFVYNAKSLSSLL
+475 AIVFVYNAKSLSTML
-490 HRFLPRKIADHFDN
+490 HRFLPKKLADHFDN
-504 ASLIKDVF
+504 ASTAKDVF
-512 GFIATLIFLSVLAIG
+512 WFCTALIIITIVGIG
-527 FLTRVF
+527 FYMKVLGVR
-533 GIAEAIA
+533 EAAAI
-540 LVVGFA
+540 LVGFA
-546 IVIIAIKKPIIGY
+546 AAIAVIRKPAFGY
-559 PLIIALSVL
+559 PVL
-568 VFFKQNMLA
+568 VAISAFVALKQGLFA
-577 AVIAFVL
+577 AVCAYFLMIAPCLIYKKRFADAATLTALTGLL
-584 MAVPRIVY
+584 MGYYAN
-592 RKFLGDIVL
+592 
-601 LTVASSML
+601 AL
-609 LGWYVSPLMA
+609 LG
-619 VFVVIVQIP
+619 VFGVLIQVP
-628 AYVLAYS
+628 AY
-635 HEIGLAIRKF
+635 AITYRSDIKRAVRRF
-645 VNKR
+645 VNNR

>member
-1 MTKTKAPSSYRKLFS
+1 
-16 NTLTFAIGSFSSK
+16 
-29 ILVIL
+29 
-34 LIPIYTNALS
+34 
-44 RGELGVTDVLTQIA
+44 
-58 NWAIPIASMTIAEAV
+58 
-73 IRFGLDKAYDK
+73 
-84 KAVFTIGNVVCLGGL
+84 
-99 GVFAVLMFIVTMMG
+99 MFIVTMMG

-174 PKNHAFFGIGGVLAS
+174 PKDHAFFGIGGVLAS

-222 NWNGDLF
+222 SWNGDLF

-322 GGCLLIIQPLTNIW
+322 GGCLLVIQPLTNVL
-336 IGDEFHDCIRY
+336 IGKEFHDSIRY

-372 KSKRSLF
+372 RSKRSLF

-388 VGLNLI
+388 VGLNLL

-404 AISTVVAYFTV
+404 AISTVAAYFTV
-415 FVARAFDSR
+415 FIVRVFDSR
-424 ALIPFRIDWK
+424 ALIPFRIDWH
-434 KLVFSNILLVAMM
+434 KLIFNNIILVMM
-447 MINVLG
+447 TVINVG
-453 ADFLAQLDIGD
+453 ARDFLRELDFHD
-464 LFIALSLLLLY
+464 LAIVMVLLALY
-475 AIVFVYNAKSLSSLL
+475 AIVFVFNAKALSEML
-490 HRFLPRKIADHFDN
+490 HRFLPKKLADHFDN
-504 ASLIKDVF
+504 ASVVKDVF
-512 GFIATLIFLSVLAIG
+512 GFCAVMIVLIIIAVNFYLKL
-527 FLTRVF
+527 F
-533 GIAEAIA
+533 GIKEAIA
-540 LVVGFA
+540 LVIGLAASLTV
-546 IVIIAIKKPIIGY
+546 IKKPLIGY
-559 PLIIALSVL
+559 IMLGAITLFVVLEQGLFAGAVAVTLMILPRLLIRKKLPDMLIAVAVMAAVTGYYYSPLFAVFVIALSVPS
-568 VFFKQNMLA
+568 F
-577 AVIAFVL
+577 VIAYRSDIGRL
-584 MAVPRIVY
+584 M
-592 RKFLGDIVL
+592 RKI
-601 LTVASSML
+601 
-609 LGWYVSPLMA
+609 
-619 VFVVIVQIP
+619 
-628 AYVLAYS
+628 
-635 HEIGLAIRKF
+635 IR
-645 VNKR
+645 

>member
-1 MTKTKAPSSYRKLFS
+1 MAKTKAPSSYRKLFS

-44 RGELGVTDVLTQIA
+44 KAEGGITDVLTQIA
-58 NWAIPIASMTIAEAV
+58 NWAIPIASVTIAEAV

-99 GVFAVLMFIVTMMG
+99 GAFGVLMFIFTIAG
-113 VASKYLGNYGIILY
+113 VAKNYLGTYGIILY

-166 NVLFFTVF
+166 NVLFYMVF
-174 PKNHAFFGIGGVLAS
+174 PKDYAFFGIGGVFAS
-189 PIAKFMLATVLSD
+189 PVAKYLLAVLLSD
-202 FISIVFL
+202 FISIIFL
-209 VFAAKLWQHFDKR
+209 IFTAKLWKHFDR
-222 NWNGDLF
+222 ASWNRDLL

-262 EQYNGVLSAAYKIP
+262 ENYNGVLSAAYKIP

-299 SADRDNFYE
+299 SKDRDTFYE

-322 GGCLLIIQPLTNIW
+322 GGCLLVIQPLTNIL
-336 IGDEFHDCIRY
+336 IGAEFHDSIRY

-379 TSLISGVVN
+379 TSFISGAVN
-388 VGLNLI
+388 VGVNLL

-404 AISTVVAYFTV
+404 AISTVVAYLAV
-415 FVARAFDSR
+415 FVARVFDSR
-424 ALIPFRIDWK
+424 KLIPFRIDWR
-434 KLVFSNILLVAMM
+434 KLVFNNIILVAMTL
-447 MINVLG
+447 INTALP
-453 ADFLAQLDIGD
+453 DFLKEIDASD
-464 LFIALSLLLLY
+464 LLIALSLMTLY
-475 AIVFVYNAKSLSSLL
+475 AIVFVYNAKSLSTML
-490 HRFLPRKIADHFDN
+490 HRFLPKKLADHFDN
-504 ASLIKDVF
+504 ASTAKDVF
-512 GFIATLIFLSVLAIG
+512 WFCTALIIITIVGIG
-527 FLTRVF
+527 FYMKVLGVR
-533 GIAEAIA
+533 EAAAI
-540 LVVGFA
+540 LVGFA
-546 IVIIAIKKPIIGY
+546 AAIAVIRKPAFGY
-559 PLIIALSVL
+559 PVL
-568 VFFKQNMLA
+568 VAISAFVALKQGLFA
-577 AVIAFVL
+577 AVCAYFLMIAPCLIYKKRFADAATLTALTGLLMGYYANALLGVFGVL
-584 MAVPRIVY
+584 IQVPAYAITY
-592 RKFLGDIVL
+592 WGDIKR
-601 LTVASSML
+601 
-609 LGWYVSPLMA
+609 A
-619 VFVVIVQIP
+619 V
-628 AYVLAYS
+628 
-635 HEIGLAIRKF
+635 RRF
-645 VNKR
+645 VNNR

>member
-1 MTKTKAPSSYRKLFS
+1 MAKTKAPSSYRKLFS

-44 RGELGVTDVLTQIA
+44 KAEGGITDVLTQIA
-58 NWAIPIASMTIAEAV
+58 NWAIPIASVTIAEAV

-99 GVFAVLMFIVTMMG
+99 GVFGVLMFIFTIAG
-113 VASKYLGNYGIILY
+113 VAKNYLGTYGIILY

-166 NVLFFTVF
+166 NVLFYMVF
-174 PKNHAFFGIGGVLAS
+174 PKDYAFFGIGGVFAS
-189 PIAKFMLATVLSD
+189 PVAKYLLAVLLSD
-202 FISIVFL
+202 FISIIFL
-209 VFAAKLWQHFDKR
+209 IFTAKLWKHFDR
-222 NWNGDLF
+222 ASWNHDL
-229 RTMLQYSVPLIPAQL
+229 L

-262 EQYNGVLSAAYKIP
+262 ENYNGVLSAAYKIP

-299 SADRDNFYE
+299 SKDRDQFYE

-322 GGCLLIIQPLTNIW
+322 GGCLLIIQPLTNIL
-336 IGDEFHDCIRY
+336 IGAEFHDSIRY

-379 TSLISGVVN
+379 TSFISGAVN
-388 VGLNLI
+388 VGVNLL

-404 AISTVVAYFTV
+404 AISTVAAYLAV
-415 FVARAFDSR
+415 FVARVFDSR
-424 ALIPFRIDWK
+424 KLIPFRIDWR
-434 KLVFSNILLVAMM
+434 KLVFNNIILVAMTL
-447 MINVLG
+447 INTALP
-453 ADFLAQLDIGD
+453 DFLKEIDASD
-464 LFIALSLLLLY
+464 LLIALSLMTLY
-475 AIVFVYNAKSLSSLL
+475 AIVFVYNAKSLSTML
-490 HRFLPRKIADHFDN
+490 HRFLPKKLADHFDN
-504 ASLIKDVF
+504 ASTAKDVF
-512 GFIATLIFLSVLAIG
+512 WFCTALIIITIVGIG
-527 FLTRVF
+527 FYMKVLGVR
-533 GIAEAIA
+533 EAAAI
-540 LVVGFA
+540 VVGFA
-546 IVIIAIKKPIIGY
+546 AAIAVIRKPAFGY
-559 PLIIALSVL
+559 PVL
-568 VFFKQNMLA
+568 VAISAFVALKQGLFA
-577 AVIAFVL
+577 AVCAYFLMISPCLIYKKRFADAATLTALTGLLMGYYANALLGVFGVL
-584 MAVPRIVY
+584 IQVPAYAITY
-592 RKFLGDIVL
+592 RGDIKR
-601 LTVASSML
+601 
-609 LGWYVSPLMA
+609 A
-619 VFVVIVQIP
+619 V
-628 AYVLAYS
+628 
-635 HEIGLAIRKF
+635 RRF
-645 VNKR
+645 VNNR

>member
-1 MTKTKAPSSYRKLFS
+1 MAKTKAPSSYRKLFS

-44 RGELGVTDVLTQIA
+44 KAEGGITDVLTQIA
-58 NWAIPIASMTIAEAV
+58 NWAIPIASVTIAEAV

-99 GVFAVLMFIVTMMG
+99 GAFGVLMFIFTIAG
-113 VASKYLGNYGIILY
+113 VAKNYLGTYGIILY

-140 TYVRALER
+140 TYVRALEK

-166 NVLFFTVF
+166 NVLFYMVF
-174 PKNHAFFGIGGVLAS
+174 PKDYAFFGIGGVFAS
-189 PIAKFMLATVLSD
+189 PVAKYLLAVLLSD
-202 FISIVFL
+202 FISIIFL
-209 VFAAKLWQHFDKR
+209 IFTAKLWKHFDR
-222 NWNGDLF
+222 ASWNRDLL

-262 EQYNGVLSAAYKIP
+262 ENYNGVLSAAYKIP

-299 SADRDNFYE
+299 SKDRDQFYE

-322 GGCLLIIQPLTNIW
+322 GGCLLIIQPLTNIL
-336 IGDEFHDCIRY
+336 IGAEFHDSIRY

-379 TSLISGVVN
+379 TSFISGAVN
-388 VGLNLI
+388 VGVNLL

-404 AISTVVAYFTV
+404 AISTVVAYLAV
-415 FVARAFDSR
+415 FVARVFDSR
-424 ALIPFRIDWK
+424 KLIPFRIDWR
-434 KLVFSNILLVAMM
+434 KLVFNNIILVAMTL
-447 MINVLG
+447 INTALP
-453 ADFLAQLDIGD
+453 DFLKEIDASD
-464 LFIALSLLLLY
+464 LLIALSLMTLY
-475 AIVFVYNAKSLSSLL
+475 AIVFVYNAKSLSTML
-490 HRFLPRKIADHFDN
+490 HRFLPKKLADHFDN
-504 ASLIKDVF
+504 ASTAKDVF
-512 GFIATLIFLSVLAIG
+512 WFCTALIIITIVGIG
-527 FLTRVF
+527 FYMKVLGVR
-533 GIAEAIA
+533 EAAAI
-540 LVVGFA
+540 LVGFA
-546 IVIIAIKKPIIGY
+546 AAIAVIRKPAFGY
-559 PLIIALSVL
+559 PVL
-568 VFFKQNMLA
+568 VAISAFVALKQGLFA
-577 AVIAFVL
+577 AVCAYFLMIAPCLIYKKRFADAATLTALTGLLMGYYANALLGVFGVL
-584 MAVPRIVY
+584 IQVPAYAITY
-592 RKFLGDIVL
+592 RGDIKR
-601 LTVASSML
+601 
-609 LGWYVSPLMA
+609 A
-619 VFVVIVQIP
+619 V
-628 AYVLAYS
+628 
-635 HEIGLAIRKF
+635 RRF
-645 VNKR
+645 VNNR

>member
-1 MTKTKAPSSYRKLFS
+1 MAKTKAPSSYRKLFS

-44 RGELGVTDVLTQIA
+44 KAEGGITDVLTQIA
-58 NWAIPIASMTIAEAV
+58 NWAIPIASVTIAEAV

-99 GVFAVLMFIVTMMG
+99 GAFGVLMFIFTIAG
-113 VASKYLGNYGIILY
+113 VAKNYLGTYGMILY

-166 NVLFFTVF
+166 NVLFYMVF
-174 PKNHAFFGIGGVLAS
+174 PKDYAFFGIGGVFAS
-189 PIAKFMLATVLSD
+189 PVAKYLLAVLLSD
-202 FISIVFL
+202 FISIIFL
-209 VFAAKLWQHFDKR
+209 IFTAKLWKHFDR
-222 NWNGDLF
+222 ASWNRDLL

-262 EQYNGVLSAAYKIP
+262 ENYNGVLSAAYKIP

-299 SADRDNFYE
+299 SKDRDQFYE

-322 GGCLLIIQPLTNIW
+322 GGCLLVIQPLTNIL
-336 IGDEFHDCIRY
+336 IGAEFHDSIRY

-379 TSLISGVVN
+379 TSFISGAVN
-388 VGLNLI
+388 VGVNLL

-404 AISTVVAYFTV
+404 AISTVVAYLAV
-415 FVARAFDSR
+415 FVARVFDSR
-424 ALIPFRIDWK
+424 KLIPFRIDWR
-434 KLVFSNILLVAMM
+434 KLVFNNIILVAMTL
-447 MINVLG
+447 INTALP
-453 ADFLAQLDIGD
+453 DFLKEIDASD
-464 LFIALSLLLLY
+464 LLIALSLMTLY
-475 AIVFVYNAKSLSSLL
+475 AIVFVYNAKSLSTML
-490 HRFLPRKIADHFDN
+490 HRFLPKKLANHFDN
-504 ASLIKDVF
+504 ASTAKDVF
-512 GFIATLIFLSVLAIG
+512 WFCTALIIITIVGIG
-527 FLTRVF
+527 FYMKVLGVR
-533 GIAEAIA
+533 EAAAI
-540 LVVGFA
+540 LVGFA
-546 IVIIAIKKPIIGY
+546 AAIAVIRKPAFGY
-559 PLIIALSVL
+559 PVL
-568 VFFKQNMLA
+568 VAISAFVALKQGLFA
-577 AVIAFVL
+577 AVCAYFLMIAPCLIYKKRFADAATLTALTGLL
-584 MAVPRIVY
+584 MGYYAN
-592 RKFLGDIVL
+592 
-601 LTVASSML
+601 AL
-609 LGWYVSPLMA
+609 LG
-619 VFVVIVQIP
+619 VFGVLIQVP
-628 AYVLAYS
+628 AYAITYRG
-635 HEIGLAIRKF
+635 EIKRAVRRF
-645 VNKR
+645 VNNR

>member
-1 MTKTKAPSSYRKLFS
+1 MAKTKAPSSYRKLFS

-44 RGELGVTDVLTQIA
+44 KAEGGITDVLTQIA
-58 NWAIPIASMTIAEAV
+58 NWAIPIASVTIAEAV

-99 GVFAVLMFIVTMMG
+99 GAFGVLMFIFTIAG
-113 VASKYLGNYGIILY
+113 VAKNYLGTYGMILY

-166 NVLFFTVF
+166 NVLFYMVF
-174 PKNHAFFGIGGVLAS
+174 PKDYAFFGIGGVFAS
-189 PIAKFMLATVLSD
+189 PVAKYLLAVLLSD
-202 FISIVFL
+202 FISIIFL
-209 VFAAKLWQHFDKR
+209 IFTAKLWKHFDR
-222 NWNGDLF
+222 ASWNRDLL

-262 EQYNGVLSAAYKIP
+262 ENYNGVLSAAYKIP

-299 SADRDNFYE
+299 SKDRDQFYE

-322 GGCLLIIQPLTNIW
+322 GGCLLVIQPLTNIL
-336 IGDEFHDCIRY
+336 IGAEFHDSIRY

-379 TSLISGVVN
+379 TSFISGAVN
-388 VGLNLI
+388 VGVNLL

-404 AISTVVAYFTV
+404 AISTVAAYLAV
-415 FVARAFDSR
+415 FVARVFDSR
-424 ALIPFRIDWK
+424 KLIPFRIDWR
-434 KLVFSNILLVAMM
+434 KLVFNNIILVAMM
-447 MINVLG
+447 LINTALP
-453 ADFLAQLDIGD
+453 DFLKEIDASD
-464 LFIALSLLLLY
+464 LLIALSLMTLY
-475 AIVFVYNAKSLSSLL
+475 AIVFVYNAKSLSTML
-490 HRFLPRKIADHFDN
+490 HRFLPKKLADHFDN
-504 ASLIKDVF
+504 ASAAKDVF
-512 GFIATLIFLSVLAIG
+512 WFCTALIIITIVGIG
-527 FLTRVF
+527 FYMKVLGVR
-533 GIAEAIA
+533 EAAAI
-540 LVVGFA
+540 VVGFA
-546 IVIIAIKKPIIGY
+546 AAIAVIRKPAFGY
-559 PLIIALSVL
+559 PVL
-568 VFFKQNMLA
+568 VAISAFVALRQGLFA
-577 AVIAFVL
+577 AVCAYFLMIAPCLIYKKRFADAATLTALTGLLMGYYANALLGVFGVL
-584 MAVPRIVY
+584 VQVPAYAITY
-592 RKFLGDIVL
+592 WGDIKR
-601 LTVASSML
+601 
-609 LGWYVSPLMA
+609 A
-619 VFVVIVQIP
+619 V
-628 AYVLAYS
+628 
-635 HEIGLAIRKF
+635 RRF
-645 VNKR
+645 VNNR

>member
-1 MTKTKAPSSYRKLFS
+1 MAKTKAPSSYRKLFS

-44 RGELGVTDVLTQIA
+44 KAEGGITDVLTQIA
-58 NWAIPIASMTIAEAV
+58 NWAIPIASVTIAEAV

-99 GVFAVLMFIVTMMG
+99 GVFGVLMFIFTIAG
-113 VASKYLGNYGIILY
+113 VAKNYLGTYGMILY

-166 NVLFFTVF
+166 NVLFYMVF
-174 PKNHAFFGIGGVLAS
+174 PKDYAFFGIGGVFAS
-189 PIAKFMLATVLSD
+189 PVAKYLLAVLLSD
-202 FISIVFL
+202 FISIIFL
-209 VFAAKLWQHFDKR
+209 IFTAKLWKHFDR
-222 NWNGDLF
+222 ASWNRDLL

-262 EQYNGVLSAAYKIP
+262 ENYNGVLSAAYKIP

-299 SADRDNFYE
+299 SKDRDQFYE

-322 GGCLLIIQPLTNIW
+322 GGCLLVIQPLTNIL
-336 IGDEFHDCIRY
+336 IGAEFHDSIRY

-379 TSLISGVVN
+379 TSFISGAVN
-388 VGLNLI
+388 VGVNLL

-404 AISTVVAYFTV
+404 AISTVVAYLAV
-415 FVARAFDSR
+415 FVARVFDSR
-424 ALIPFRIDWK
+424 KLIPFRIDWR
-434 KLVFSNILLVAMM
+434 KLVFNNIILVAMTL
-447 MINVLG
+447 INTALP
-453 ADFLAQLDIGD
+453 DFLKEIDASD
-464 LFIALSLLLLY
+464 LLIALSLMTLY
-475 AIVFVYNAKSLSSLL
+475 AIVFVYNAKSLSTML
-490 HRFLPRKIADHFDN
+490 HRFLPKKLANHFDN
-504 ASLIKDVF
+504 ASTAKDVF
-512 GFIATLIFLSVLAIG
+512 WFCTALIIITIVGIG
-527 FLTRVF
+527 FYMKVLGVR
-533 GIAEAIA
+533 EAAAI
-540 LVVGFA
+540 VVGFA
-546 IVIIAIKKPIIGY
+546 AAIAVIRKPAFGY
-559 PLIIALSVL
+559 PVL
-568 VFFKQNMLA
+568 VAISAFVALKQGLFA
-577 AVIAFVL
+577 AVCAYFLMIAPCLIYKKRFADAATLTALTGLLMGYYANALLGVFGVL
-584 MAVPRIVY
+584 IQVPAYAITY
-592 RKFLGDIVL
+592 RGDIKR
-601 LTVASSML
+601 
-609 LGWYVSPLMA
+609 A
-619 VFVVIVQIP
+619 V
-628 AYVLAYS
+628 
-635 HEIGLAIRKF
+635 RRF
-645 VNKR
+645 VNNR

>member
-1 MTKTKAPSSYRKLFS
+1 MSKSKAPSSYRKLFS

-29 ILVIL
+29 ILIVL

-44 RGELGVTDVLTQIA
+44 KGELGITDVLTQIA

-99 GVFAVLMFIVTMMG
+99 GAFAVISFIVIMTG
-113 VASKYLGNYGIILY
+113 LANNYIGNYGVLLY

-140 TYVRALER
+140 TYVRAMEKVR
-148 VKLFAVNGI
+148 LFALNGI

-166 NVLFFTVF
+166 NVLFFMVF
-174 PKNHAFFGIGGVLAS
+174 KKDHVFFGLDGILAS
-189 PIAKFMLATVLSD
+189 PVAKYLLAIILSD
-202 FISIVFL
+202 FISVVFL
-209 VFAAKLWQHFDKR
+209 TFSCRLWKHFDMKR
-222 NWNGDLF
+222 WNGDLL

-251 SDTFMTTYIMG
+251 SDTFMTTSILG
-262 EQYNGVLSAAYKIP
+262 QDANGVLSAAYKIP

-299 SADRDNFYE
+299 SKDRDNFYE

-322 GGCLLIIQPLTNIW
+322 GGCLLIIQPLTNVW
-336 IGDEFHDCIRY
+336 IGKEFHDCINY

-379 TSLISGVVN
+379 TSLISGIVN

-394 LIPRIGLYGP
+394 LIPSIGLYGP

-415 FVARAFDSR
+415 FIVRAFDSR
-424 ALIPFRIDWK
+424 TLIPFNIDWK
-434 KLVFSNILLVAMM
+434 KLIINNALLIAMTL
-447 MINVLG
+447 INVVQS
-453 ADFLAQLDIGD
+453 DFLQELDMSD
-464 LFIALSLLLLY
+464 LFVVIALLTLF
-475 AIVFVYNAKSLSSLL
+475 AIVFVYNAKSLSGLL
-490 HRFLPRKIADHFDN
+490 HRFLPKKVADHFDN
-504 ASLIKDVF
+504 ASLVKDVISF
-512 GFIATLIFLSVLAIG
+512 SMTMIFLIVLVIG
-527 FLTRVF
+527 FYLRIF
-533 GIAEAIA
+533 GIHEAAA

-546 IVIIAIKKPIIGY
+546 ASVMAINKPSLGYPMMIAISAF
-559 PLIIALSVL
+559 ALMQQGVLASILCYLLMAIPVL
-568 VFFKQNMLA
+568 VFRKRLA
-577 AVIAFVL
+577 DIAVLSILGGVL
-584 MAVPRIVY
+584 AGY
-592 RKFLGDIVL
+592 YLN
-601 LTVASSML
+601 
-609 LGWYVSPLMA
+609 PLMA
-619 VFVVIVQIP
+619 VFIILIQVP
-628 AYVLAYS
+628 AYVVTYWS
-635 HEIGLAIRKF
+635 QIRSGIRRY

>member
-1 MTKTKAPSSYRKLFS
+1 MAKTKAPSSYRKLFS

-44 RGELGVTDVLTQIA
+44 KAEGGITDVLTQIA
-58 NWAIPIASMTIAEAV
+58 NWAIPIASVTIAEAV

-99 GVFAVLMFIVTMMG
+99 GAFGVLMFIFTIAG
-113 VASKYLGNYGIILY
+113 VAKNYLGTYGIILY

-166 NVLFFTVF
+166 NVLFYMVF
-174 PKNHAFFGIGGVLAS
+174 PKDYAFFGIGGVFAS
-189 PIAKFMLATVLSD
+189 PVAKYLLAVLLSD
-202 FISIVFL
+202 FISIIFL
-209 VFAAKLWQHFDKR
+209 IFTAKLWKHFDR
-222 NWNGDLF
+222 ASWNRDLL

-262 EQYNGVLSAAYKIP
+262 ENYNGVLSAAYKIP

-299 SADRDNFYE
+299 SKDRDQFYE

-322 GGCLLIIQPLTNIW
+322 GGCLLVIQPLTNIL
-336 IGDEFHDCIRY
+336 IGAEFHDSIRY

-379 TSLISGVVN
+379 TSFISGAVN
-388 VGLNLI
+388 VGVNLL

-404 AISTVVAYFTV
+404 AISTVVAYLAV
-415 FVARAFDSR
+415 FVARVFDSR
-424 ALIPFRIDWK
+424 KLIPFRIDWR
-434 KLVFSNILLVAMM
+434 KLVFNNIILVAMTL
-447 MINVLG
+447 INTALP
-453 ADFLAQLDIGD
+453 DFLKEIDASD
-464 LFIALSLLLLY
+464 LLIALSLMTLY
-475 AIVFVYNAKSLSSLL
+475 AIVFVYNAKSLSTML
-490 HRFLPRKIADHFDN
+490 HRFLPKKLADHFDN
-504 ASLIKDVF
+504 ASTAKDVF
-512 GFIATLIFLSVLAIG
+512 WFCTALIIITIVGIG
-527 FLTRVF
+527 FYMKVLGVR
-533 GIAEAIA
+533 EAAAI
-540 LVVGFA
+540 VVGFA
-546 IVIIAIKKPIIGY
+546 AAIAVIRKPAFGY
-559 PLIIALSVL
+559 PVL
-568 VFFKQNMLA
+568 VAISAFVALKQGLFA
-577 AVIAFVL
+577 AVCAYFLMIAPCLIYKKRFADAATLTALTGLLMGYYANALLGVFGVL
-584 MAVPRIVY
+584 IQVPAYAITY
-592 RKFLGDIVL
+592 RGDIKR
-601 LTVASSML
+601 
-609 LGWYVSPLMA
+609 A
-619 VFVVIVQIP
+619 V
-628 AYVLAYS
+628 
-635 HEIGLAIRKF
+635 RRF
-645 VNKR
+645 VNNR

>member
-1 MTKTKAPSSYRKLFS
+1 MSKTKAPSSYRKLFS

-44 RGELGVTDVLTQIA
+44 QSELGVTDLLTQIA

-99 GVFAVLMFIVTMMG
+99 AVFGVLMFIVTLTG
-113 VASKYLGNYGIILY
+113 LAKNYLGNYGLLLY

-140 TYVRALER
+140 TYVRAMEK

-157 ITTLFTLLF
+157 ITTFFTLMF

-174 PKNHAFFGIGGVLAS
+174 PKDHAFFGIGGVFAS
-189 PIAKFMLATVLSD
+189 PVAKYLLAIILSD
-202 FISIVFL
+202 FISVVFL
-209 VFAAKLWQHFDKR
+209 TFASRLWEHFDR
-222 NWNGDLF
+222 RRMNRDLI

-262 EQYNGVLSAAYKIP
+262 EDANGVLSAAYKIP

-299 SADRDNFYE
+299 SKDRDNFYE

-322 GGCLLIIQPLTNIW
+322 GGCLLIIQPLTNVW
-336 IGDEFHDCIRY
+336 IGKEFHDCIRY

-372 KSKRSLF
+372 RSKRSLV
-379 TSLISGVVN
+379 TSLISGIVN
-388 VGLNLI
+388 VGLNFI

-404 AISTVVAYFTV
+404 ALSTVAAYFTV
-415 FVARAFDSR
+415 FVVRSFDSR

-434 KLVFSNILLVAMM
+434 KLVFSNILLVAMTV
-447 MINVLG
+447 INV
-453 ADFLAQLDIGD
+453 AASDFLKEIDASD
-464 LFIALSLLLLY
+464 LLIVLSLLALY

-490 HRFLPRKIADHFDN
+490 HRFLPKKIADHFDN

-512 GFIATLIFLSVLAIG
+512 WFCVTMIIMVVVIIGFYLKIFGISEAAAIVIGLAAAFTVIKKPAFGYPVLIAISVFVFLKQGMIAAVLSYFMMILPRIGYKKHLADIATLTLLTSILMGYYVHLLLGIFVILIFVP
-527 FLTRVF
+527 VY
-533 GIAEAIA
+533 AIA
-540 LVVGFA
+540 YSKD
-546 IVIIAIKKPIIGY
+546 IKH
-559 PLIIALSVL
+559 LIH
-568 VFFKQNMLA
+568 K
-577 AVIAFVL
+577 
-584 MAVPRIVY
+584 
-592 RKFLGDIVL
+592 
-601 LTVASSML
+601 
-609 LGWYVSPLMA
+609 W
-619 VFVVIVQIP
+619 
-628 AYVLAYS
+628 
-635 HEIGLAIRKF
+635 